1 MTPTAYLLAKRLFEL
16 GAIETPPSES
26 ELLTADV
33 ARDAINAFLCD
44 QAVACRCLVGGKS
57 VVMKF
62 SSLWEHVY
70 KAKWKYVPHGERGL
84 LRELPGSGA

>member
-16 GAIETPPSES
+16 GAIETPPNES
-26 ELLTADV
+26 EPLTADV

-44 QAVACRCLVGGKS
+44 QAVCSRALVDGKER
-57 VVMKF
+57 VMKF
-62 SSLWEHVY
+62 ADYWSHVY